1 MHAVE
6 SCGKWENTFRRKG
19 KLKQGCSLLKD
30 KPAYT
35 HQYTVCICVCVCV
48 LLSTA
53 EPSSF
58 DDECDDDGIAI
69 ILIQLTC
76 NPLTV
81 HVSGGLTSISVP
93 LWMTASPALPV
104 VVRSSCDTGGHKL
117 WSDKSVQVDRERE
130 RECERGRT
138 SSFFFSLNVSLSF
151 SKYAQVET
159 LWRLEEW
166 RVESGMCVDLKR
178 VEAG

>member
-1 MHAVE
+1 M
-6 SCGKWENTFRRKG
+6 
-19 KLKQGCSLLKD
+19 
-30 KPAYT
+30 
-35 HQYTVCICVCVCV
+35 
-48 LLSTA
+48 A

-117 WSDKSVQVDRERE
+117 WSDKSVQVDRE
-130 RECERGRT
+130 GKIHI
-138 SSFFFSLNVSLSF
+138 FFFYSSSPSLNVSLSF

-159 LWRLEEW
+159 VW
-166 RVESGMCVDLKR
+166 RVESAAGGGWR
-178 VEAG
+178 V

>member
-1 MHAVE
+1 M
-6 SCGKWENTFRRKG
+6 
-19 KLKQGCSLLKD
+19 
-30 KPAYT
+30 
-35 HQYTVCICVCVCV
+35 CVCP
-48 LLSTA
+48 LSMA

-117 WSDKSVQVDRERE
+117 WSDKSVQVDRE
-130 RECERGRT
+130 GKIHI
-138 SSFFFSLNVSLSF
+138 FFFLLF
-151 SKYAQVET
+151 FFFVE
-159 LWRLEEW
+159 RVVVIFEVRSSGDVVEGGECGGW
-166 RVESGMCVDLKR
+166 RV
-178 VEAG
+178 

>member
-1 MHAVE
+1 MCV
-6 SCGKWENTFRRKG
+6 CG
-19 KLKQGCSLLKD
+19 
-30 KPAYT
+30 
-35 HQYTVCICVCVCV
+35 CVCV

-130 RECERGRT
+130 TVRESVREGELVLF
-138 SSFFFSLNVSLSF
+138 FFFSLNVSLSF

-159 LWRLEEW
+159 LQEW
-166 RVESGMCVDLKR
+166 RVASGERHVCR
-178 VEAG
+178 PQAS

>member
-1 MHAVE
+1 M
-6 SCGKWENTFRRKG
+6 
-19 KLKQGCSLLKD
+19 
-30 KPAYT
+30 
-35 HQYTVCICVCVCV
+35 CV

-138 SSFFFSLNVSLSF
+138 SSFFLLFAERVVVIFEVRSSGDSPG
-151 SKYAQVET
+151 
-159 LWRLEEW
+159 
-166 RVESGMCVDLKR
+166 VESGEWRAACV
-178 VEAG
+178 

>member
-1 MHAVE
+1 MCVH
-6 SCGKWENTFRRKG
+6 
-19 KLKQGCSLLKD
+19 
-30 KPAYT
+30 
-35 HQYTVCICVCVCV
+35 VCVC
-48 LLSTA
+48 LLSMA

-117 WSDKSVQVDRERE
+117 WSDKSVQVDRE
-130 RECERGRT
+130 GKIQ
-138 SSFFFSLNVSLSF
+138 FFFFFSFSSSSSLNVSLSF

-159 LWRLEEW
+159 VWRLCGEW
-166 RVESGMCVDLKR
+166 RRVACVDPK
-178 VEAG
+178 